1 MTDITRLSRSTNC
14 AKKGKKMPLGLARGR
29 KCFVTARHKAGF
41 ASGKCAL
48 GVGKVWE
55 RVPAIFPD
63 IPYRVQVRAVTGR
76 GGSRQERCSER
87 VRAGVIPSA
96 HNSRCDKKSAH
107 ASPHG
112 SWQCIICAR
121 LSHGRCSTASSG
133 AHLQQ
138 IQPFICR
145 AMRVFCSSVNLLTRC
160 EQQGPLLD
168 SLRWTVRSAA
178 LPLLPAPPTP
188 ALGARCLT
196 APRMGS

>member
-1 MTDITRLSRSTNC
+1 MPFRSRSGEAEASAAELVFQRRPSFQTP
-14 AKKGKKMPLGLARGR
+14 AEVYRIPLPPIFDGWHVRIGRAAAGRWRGGSLR
-29 KCFVTARHKAGF
+29 G
-41 ASGKCAL
+41 
-48 GVGKVWE
+48 
-55 RVPAIFPD
+55 
-63 IPYRVQVRAVTGR
+63 VQVRAVTGR
-76 GGSRQERCSER
+76 GGSRQEGCSAR
-87 VRAGVIPSA
+87 LPAGMIASA

-107 ASPHG
+107 DSPHG

-178 LPLLPAPPTP
+178 LPLLPAPPTA

-196 APRMGS
+196 ALRMGS